1 MTIIGLII
9 AGAIIGV
16 LARLFMPGRQPIGV
30 LITVILGILGVLIGW
45 WLAGV
50 LGVQVTSGIDW
61 IRWLISIVVAAV
73 LIAIYIAMTGRR
85 RTV

>member
-50 LGVQVTSGIDW
+50 LGVQTTSGVDW
-61 IRWLISIVVAAV
+61 IRWIISIVVAAV
-73 LIAIYIAMTGRR
+73 LITIYIAMTGRR
-85 RTV
+85 KTV

>member
-50 LGVQVTSGIDW
+50 LGVQATSGVDW
-61 IRWLISIVVAAV
+61 IRWIISIVVAAV
-73 LIAIYIAMTGRR
+73 LIAVYISITGRR
-85 RTV
+85 KTV

>member
-1 MTIIGLII
+1 MTFIGLII
-9 AGAIIGV
+9 AGVIIGV

-50 LGVQVTSGIDW
+50 LGVQTTSGVDW
-61 IRWLISIVVAAV
+61 IRWIISIVVAAV
-73 LIAIYIAMTGRR
+73 LITIYIAMTGRR
-85 RTV
+85 KTV

>member
-1 MTIIGLII
+1 MTFIGLII
-9 AGAIIGV
+9 AGVIIGV

-50 LGVQVTSGIDW
+50 LGVQTTNGIDW
-61 IRWLISIVVAAV
+61 IRWIISIVVAAV
-73 LIAIYIAMTGRR
+73 LITIYIAMTGRR
-85 RTV
+85 KTV

>member
-50 LGVQVTSGIDW
+50 LGVQATSGIDW
-61 IRWLISIVVAAV
+61 IRWIISIVVAAV
-73 LIAIYIAMTGRR
+73 LIAVYISITGRR
-85 RTV
+85 KTV

>member
-1 MTIIGLII
+1 MTFIGLII
-9 AGAIIGV
+9 AGVIIGV

-50 LGVQVTSGIDW
+50 LGVQTTNGIDW
-61 IRWLISIVVAAV
+61 IRWIISIVVAAV
-73 LIAIYIAMTGRR
+73 LISIYIAMTGRR
-85 RTV
+85 KTV